1 MNTLNRRETLLVVDD
16 LAENIDLMVDILR
29 DKYRVLVATNGT
41 DALATALTCTPD
53 LILLDVMMP
62 GMNGYE
68 TCQHLKSDGR
78 TSNIPI
84 IFVTALGETRDE
96 QIGLELGAVDF
107 LHKPCHPAIVQ
118 KRVRLHLDLRN
129 QHRLLEAKVQERTRQ
144 LEESRLEVIRR
155 LGRAAEYRD
164 NETGMH
170 VIRMS
175 HTARLIALAIDMPE
189 AQAELLFLAA
199 PMHDIGKIGI
209 SDHILLK
216 PGKLDAAE
224 WEIMKTHTLI
234 GGEIIGEH
242 DSDLLRLAR
251 SVALTHHEKWDGSG
265 YPLGLAG
272 AAIPLEGRVVSIADV
287 YDALTSERPYKR
299 AWSSDD
305 ALAYIRS
312 ETGKSFDPALI
323 PAFLQQ
329 IEQVQEIGARFS
341 DSKQNFVNDDGL
353 HSPAGSVGSS

>member
-1 MNTLNRRETLLVVDD
+1 
-16 LAENIDLMVDILR
+16 
-29 DKYRVLVATNGT
+29 
-41 DALATALTCTPD
+41 
-53 LILLDVMMP
+53 
-62 GMNGYE
+62 
-68 TCQHLKSDGR
+68 
-78 TSNIPI
+78 
-84 IFVTALGETRDE
+84 
-96 QIGLELGAVDF
+96 
-107 LHKPCHPAIVQ
+107 
-118 KRVRLHLDLRN
+118 
-129 QHRLLEAKVQERTRQ
+129 LLEAKVQERTRQ

-216 PGKLDAAE
+216 PGRLDTAE

-305 ALAYIRS
+305 ALAYIQS
-312 ETGKSFDPALI
+312 ESGKSFDPALI